1 MLANVT
7 ITAPSSTTLR
17 LAQPA
22 SYLIPL
28 ILGMVLLIP
37 LLYLIYTFIRHPSW
51 KPFLGIV
58 PLGLFVLVLLPP
70 DDTDNVAIVDSEHR
84 IIRVEEVRKGSIR
97 REQDINFAEVNQVT
111 IQYNRGDTRLALIL
125 KDGSVVLPLGV
136 GYVQNEPM
144 HFKAQTMIEQ
154 MLKAGRANS

>member
-1 MLANVT
+1 MLVNVT

-22 SYLIPL
+22 FYSTTL
-28 ILGMVLLIP
+28 ILGIVLLIP

-58 PLGLFVLVLLPP
+58 PLGLFVLMLLPP
-70 DDTDNVAIVDSEHR
+70 DDTDNVAIVDSEHHL
-84 IIRVEEVRKGSIR
+84 IRVEEVRKGSIK

-111 IQYNRGDTRLALIL
+111 IQYSRADTRLALIL
-125 KDGSVVLPLGV
+125 NDGSVVLPLGG

-154 MLKAGRANS
+154 ILKTGRANS